1 VYLYFLDDIDTV
13 KKLIAPFQI
22 AGEYKIVYRL
32 HATDNHSYWNNNYYN
47 QEYEQAMLIGGDN
60 PFMGNNW
67 LLAIDSI
74 SISVENP
81 YVPST
86 TPDEDVVVNPEIA
99 PVLSVDETAV
109 TPDMEVWPNPAP
121 AVTTTLKARV
131 HNMNGNAIVT
141 LTSLTGKVVYSGE
154 TYIDNDNYYF
164 EFGVN
169 GLSVGSYIMTVRTDA
184 DVVTKKV
191 IVARMA
197 R

>member
-1 VYLYFLDDIDTV
+1 MNATHV
-13 KKLIAPFQI
+13 PFRLN
-22 AGEYKIVYRL
+22 GEYKVVYRL
-32 HATDNHSYWNNNYYN
+32 YSTSHEDDFNHLYYEDNYHMGGINY
-47 QEYEQAMLIGGDN
+47 QDTAHLGGQN
-60 PFMGNNW
+60 ALASSPILK
-67 LLAIDSI
+67 LLVTDSI
-74 SISVENP
+74 IVNVTGPNST
-81 YVPST
+81 PSDVADE
-86 TPDEDVVVNPEIA
+86 TPVTPEVA